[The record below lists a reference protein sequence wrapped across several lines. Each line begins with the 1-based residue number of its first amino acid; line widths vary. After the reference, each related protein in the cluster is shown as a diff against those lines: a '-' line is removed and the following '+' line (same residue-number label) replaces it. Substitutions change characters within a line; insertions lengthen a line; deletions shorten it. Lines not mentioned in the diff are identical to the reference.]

1 MAPVNPRGTS
11 FVTFLGLEKVFAFCP
26 GMGLACLPS
35 MSPRLFSELGLS
47 PEVQRAIKQIGFEQA
62 TPIQAEA
69 IPVILAGKDAV
80 GQSQTG
86 SGKTAAFAVPAIE
99 KVDAK
104 SREVQI
110 LILCPTRELAVQVS
124 EEVHKLSVFKT
135 GVRALPIYGGQSY
148 ERQFA
153 GLKAGSQIV
162 IGTPGRVIDH
172 IKRGT
177 LRLAG
182 VKMVILDEADK
193 MLDMGFRED
202 IEEILSEVPKERQTV
217 LFSATV
223 PRVIQDLIRNYTR
236 DPQWVR
242 VEQKAMTVP
251 TVEQVYYEVDR
262 RWKFEALTRLID
274 LHNARLGIVFCNTQ
288 RMVDELTGHM
298 NAAGYEADALH
309 GGMTQGQRDRVM
321 NKFRKSGLEFLV
333 ATDIAARGLD
343 VDDIQV
349 VFNYDMPYD
358 GEDYVHRI
366 GRTGRAGRSGLAI
379 SFASGREVFAIRQI
393 ERFTLQRIR
402 RGQVPTDSEI
412 ESARVNQVVQRL
424 RDLLQ
429 RKDFPKR
436 EHIIEALLEEGFDS
450 MDLISALLHQAFS
463 GEEGRWEV
471 PDAGKEAK
479 LPNSPPGSAPAKP
492 LSRLASPGPASP
504 LHPAKTVPP
513 KTAQEEGPRLPV
525 RRIEKPAMDAEAP
538 PVEVSGK
545 NEVSPDLPPTKE
557 VVAPRPVTPPSRKS
571 LPPSEAAPA
580 PIKTKQTALR
590 SPAAAAP
597 AFPARPARDYSPR
610 GDLGRPEPRTPYRR
624 DDGPADRRGPAY
636 GDRPPGP
643 RRDDRPPVF
652 VRAEQRPDR
661 EIAAAVSRPV
671 RPVRPTQPEPEPP
684 ASDGPIKS
692 RPTLRPDDDKRRP
705 WQKFQ
710 RLQGEA
716 RFQAPIATVQLRLNV
731 GSKVGIEPS
740 DIVGSILGETGLD
753 AINVGQI
760 EVGERTSTVEVAS
773 QHSRAIVAKL
783 NRAKIKGQAVKARI
797 G

>member
-1 MAPVNPRGTS
+1 
-11 FVTFLGLEKVFAFCP
+11 
-26 GMGLACLPS
+26 

-47 PEVQRAIKQIGFEQA
+47 PEVLRAIKQIGFEQA

-69 IPVILAGKDAV
+69 IPVLLTGRDAV

-104 SREVQI
+104 SREVQV

-153 GLKAGSQIV
+153 GLKAGSQII

-202 IEEILSEVPKERQTV
+202 IEEILGQVPKERQTV

-223 PRVIQDLIRNYTR
+223 PRAIQDLISNYTR

-242 VEQKAMTVP
+242 IEQKAMTVP

-450 MDLISALLHQAFS
+450 MDLISALLHQAFT
-463 GEEGRWEV
+463 GEEGRWEA
-471 PDAGKEAK
+471 PDGAKGAKPAGS
-479 LPNSPPGSAPAKP
+479 LPTSAPATPLPRAASAAPVVAPTPAIGSAPKA
-492 LSRLASPGPASP
+492 
-504 LHPAKTVPP
+504 TTNEVP
-513 KTAQEEGPRLPV
+513 RVSV
-525 RRIEKPAMDAEAP
+525 RRIEKSSTQAETVPLETADEDSARPEIAPVGEVAPAVRPATATPRKSSVSAEAA
-538 PVEVSGK
+538 
-545 NEVSPDLPPTKE
+545 
-557 VVAPRPVTPPSRKS
+557 APRATR
-571 LPPSEAAPA
+571 AAPASTPA
-580 PIKTKQTALR
+580 PIKTER
-590 SPAAAAP
+590 SAPRSFAPPARP
-597 AFPARPARDYSPR
+597 VPERPARDFSSRGNFDQSAPR
-610 GDLGRPEPRTPYRR
+610 APYRGAE
-624 DDGPADRRGPAY
+624 GPSDRRRPAY
-636 GDRPPGP
+636 TDRPPGP
-643 RRDDRPPVF
+643 RRDDRPPVS
-652 VRAEQRPDR
+652 APAGQRPYR
-661 EIAAAVSRPV
+661 ETPAPVTRPV
-671 RPVRPTQPEPEPP
+671 RPPQPEAEQP

-692 RPTLRPDDDKRRP
+692 RPTARPDDDKRRP

-710 RLQGEA
+710 RLQGES

-740 DIVGSILGETGLD
+740 DIVGSILGETGLE

-783 NRAKIKGQAVKARI
+783 NRAKIKGQSVKARI

>member
-1 MAPVNPRGTS
+1 
-11 FVTFLGLEKVFAFCP
+11 
-26 GMGLACLPS
+26 

-69 IPVILAGKDAV
+69 IPVLLTGRDAV

-104 SREVQI
+104 SREVQV

-202 IEEILSEVPKERQTV
+202 IEEILSQVPKERQTV

-242 VEQKAMTVP
+242 IEQKAMTVP

-274 LHNARLGIVFCNTQ
+274 LHNARLGIIFCNTQ

-402 RGQVPTDSEI
+402 RGQVPTDTEI

-450 MDLISALLHQAFS
+450 MDLISALLHQAFT

-471 PDAGKEAK
+471 PEAGKGAK
-479 LPNSPPGSAPAKP
+479 LPASPLTTAPAKP
-492 LSRLASPGPASP
+492 LPRLASPAPTPP
-504 LHPAKTVPP
+504 LHSSATPAP
-513 KTAQEEGPRLPV
+513 KAAPKAAPDEDAPLPV
-525 RRIEKPAMDAEAP
+525 RRIEKPAKHAETSPKSASDENEAP
-538 PVEVSGK
+538 PDLAPPEEVA
-545 NEVSPDLPPTKE
+545 
-557 VVAPRPVTPPSRKS
+557 APRPVTPHSRKS
-571 LPPSEAAPA
+571 LVSLEVPPARATRTTPSSTPA
-580 PIKTKQTALR
+580 PMKAER
-590 SPAAAAP
+590 ASSHSSAPAAP
-597 AFPARPARDYSPR
+597 AFPARPVRDYSPR
-610 GDLGRPEPRTPYRR
+610 GDLGRPEPRPPYRR
-624 DDGPADRRGPAY
+624 DDDPADRRGPAY
-636 GDRPPGP
+636 ADRPSGP
-643 RRDDRPPVF
+643 RRYDRPPVPA
-652 VRAEQRPDR
+652 RAAQRPYR
-661 EIAAAVSRPV
+661 ETAPAVN
-671 RPVRPTQPEPEPP
+671 RPVRPTQPESEQP

-710 RLQGEA
+710 RLQGES

-731 GSKVGIEPS
+731 GSKAGIEPS

-783 NRAKIKGQAVKARI
+783 NRARIKGQAVKARI

>member
-1 MAPVNPRGTS
+1 
-11 FVTFLGLEKVFAFCP
+11 
-26 GMGLACLPS
+26 

-47 PEVQRAIKQIGFEQA
+47 PEVQRAINQIGFEQA

-69 IPVILAGKDAV
+69 IPVLLAGRDAV

-104 SREVQI
+104 SREVQV

-202 IEEILSEVPKERQTV
+202 IEEILGHVPKERQTV

-242 VEQKAMTVP
+242 IEQKAMTVP

-274 LHNARLGIVFCNTQ
+274 LHDARLGIVFCNTQ

-412 ESARVNQVVQRL
+412 ESARVNHVVQRL

-450 MDLISALLHQAFS
+450 MDLISALLHQAFT

-471 PDAGKEAK
+471 PDAAKGAGAK
-479 LPNSPPGSAPAKP
+479 LLKSPPASAPAKP
-492 LSRLASPGPASP
+492 LPRLASPAPTSP
-504 LHPAKTVPP
+504 LHTATTVPP
-513 KTAQEEGPRLPV
+513 KAAPDEGPRLPV

-538 PVEVSGK
+538 PIAASGK
-545 NEVSPDLPPTKE
+545 NEASPDLSPTKE

-571 LPPSEAAPA
+571 LPPSEATPAGAVRATPSSTPA
-580 PIKTKQTALR
+580 PIKANQTAPS

-597 AFPARPARDYSPR
+597 AFPARPARDFSPR

-624 DDGPADRRGPAY
+624 DDGPADRRRPAY
-636 GDRPPGP
+636 ADRPPGP

-652 VRAEQRPDR
+652 ARAEQRPYR
-661 EIAAAVSRPV
+661 ETSAQVS
-671 RPVRPTQPEPEPP
+671 RPVRPTQPESVPP

-692 RPTLRPDDDKRRP
+692 RPALRPDDDKRRP

-710 RLQGEA
+710 RLQGES

-731 GSKVGIEPS
+731 GSKAGIEPG